1 MQRDP
6 PRDDFSD
13 FSRILEKIISSNF
26 FQQSLKTRKVE
37 SGIIARKKRSGKVE
51 SGKSDIIWRNFEI
64 GEIMM
69 QWKIFAIKGNFAKL
83 KILNM

>member
-1 MQRDP
+1 M
-6 PRDDFSD
+6 
-13 FSRILEKIISSNF
+13 
-26 FQQSLKTRKVE
+26 E

-51 SGKSDIIWRNFEI
+51 SGKVGKIMIEI

-69 QWKIFAIKGNFAKL
+69 QWKIFAIKGGNFAKL